1 MFLVFCSDRVKS
13 FLWFWRGISVG
24 KKRSNVIM
32 YVCVCVHRHI
42 KREPLDIC
50 STLCFWCIW
59 KKEHENLFYA
69 ELPVLKLSDL
79 FLKAWHFC
87 SSDTHGEGRVTFM
100 DFLISVVGQV
110 PMVILFSTCIF
121 FLCSVSLFFGPCQVA
136 LYVLLLQ

>member
-1 MFLVFCSDRVKS
+1 M
-13 FLWFWRGISVG
+13 
-24 KKRSNVIM
+24 
-32 YVCVCVHRHI
+32 CVCVHIHI

-50 STLCFWCIW
+50 STLCSWCIW

-69 ELPVLKLSDL
+69 ELPMLKLSDL
-79 FLKAWHFC
+79 FLKAWYFC

-110 PMVILFSTCIF
+110 PMVILFSACIF

-136 LYVLLLQ
+136 LYVLLLQWVQPLGSGSSIFKKQEKKKERKETLLW